1 MIDQIII
8 FSFALVIVGY
18 CLALLIKKRDAFFRS
33 DDLLLG
39 SLSGVIFFLAVFG
52 SHALDITHLG
62 WALEGDAAYHVV
74 GVHFFRGEPWG
85 FPIGA
90 IRNYGYPYGTGLL
103 GIEGYPFLLL
113 VKLLNQ
119 WFPQEPLQFH
129 GIWMLICYVLQGVAG
144 MLLMR
149 RVSSCILIRTLGTM
163 LFIINPIMLLRA
175 GAHTSLMSHFL
186 ILFAIN
192 LLFAEAIT
200 RKTIVAWATVFFFS
214 LWIHVYLLVMCFI
227 LLLAFLY
234 KQLVIEKSCTIRMA
248 IWLCVVSLTPCVALF
263 FILNPI
269 TPSSDFHK
277 GFGYH
282 SMNLNALINPLE
294 GAWSKFLSTQPW
306 GPGQF
311 EGYNYLGA
319 GIIFLTCALV
329 LQAQELFF
337 QKKWLQE
344 NHWLL
349 LLCFALTFYAVSNV
363 VTLGSLT
370 LVHYPNIYG
379 SLAETFRASG
389 RFFWPVW
396 YLILFGILQLLAQK
410 ATGRTAL
417 AMLMCVIIIQA
428 YDLSG
433 MFHGFHTKFH
443 SGKQWETPLKSAN
456 WDVLIKNY
464 ARISISSPGPT
475 EEELQRA
482 IIPFG
487 LLAATHNKQVNVG
500 VFSRFPSE
508 MLISARQE
516 HEDLKLGQYKNDT
529 LYVISEEVAVLLDHR
544 RQEKDLLAI
553 IDNYIVFAPGFLAN
567 NSPSGYSLREAKKD
581 FLISLDKNTEV
592 SFTSGFPRM
601 YLASGWSDPEEW
613 GTWSD
618 SQEATLI
625 FYCEE
630 KPRNDITFR
639 ATFNVFLTKSH
650 DRQHIRVYANN
661 RSVAE
666 WDFRGKEDRMPVTR
680 ELTIPASVFE
690 VPRLQLKF
698 HIEKPASPAHLGLGT
713 DRRRLGIGLIKLAII
728 SAGSVREEEKK

>member
-1 MIDQIII
+1 MIEKIII
-8 FSFALVIVGY
+8 FSFAFAIIGY
-18 CLALLIKKRDAFFRS
+18 SVALLIKKKDVFFRS
-33 DDLLLG
+33 DDLFLGFLL
-39 SLSGVIFFLAVFG
+39 GVIFFLAVFG
-52 SHALDITHLG
+52 LHALDITHLG

-74 GVHFFRGEPWG
+74 GLHFFRGEPWG

-113 VKLLNQ
+113 VKLFNQ

-129 GIWMLICYVLQGVAG
+129 GIWMLICYMLQGVAG

-149 RVSSCILIRTLGTM
+149 RVSSHILIKTLGTI

-200 RKTIVAWATVFFFS
+200 RKTIVAWATIFFFS

-234 KQLVIEKSCTIRMA
+234 KQVVIAKSCTIRMA
-248 IWLCVVSLTPCVALF
+248 IWLSIVSLIPCIALF

-269 TPSSDFHK
+269 TPSSNFHK

-282 SMNLNALINPLE
+282 SMNFNSLINPLE
-294 GAWSKFLSTQPW
+294 AAWSKFLSTQPW

-319 GIIFLTCALV
+319 GIVFLTCALI
-329 LQAQELFF
+329 LQAQKMIF

-344 NHWLL
+344 NYWLI

-363 VTLGSLT
+363 VTLGNLT
-370 LVHYPNIYG
+370 LAHYPNIYG

-396 YLILFGILQLLAQK
+396 YLILFGALKLLAQK
-410 ATGRTAL
+410 ETLRTAL
-417 AMLMCVIIIQA
+417 TLLLCVVIIQA

-433 MFHGFHTKFH
+433 MFQGFHSKFH
-443 SGKQWETPLKSAN
+443 ADKQYETPLRSAN
-456 WDVLIKNY
+456 WDALLKNY
-464 ARISISSPGPT
+464 ARISISSPGPV

-500 VFSRFPSE
+500 FFSRFPSE
-508 MLISARQE
+508 MLTSARQE
-516 HEDLKLGQYKNDT
+516 HENLKLGQYKNDT
-529 LYVISEEVAVLLDHR
+529 LYVISEEVAVLLEHR
-544 RQEKDLLAI
+544 KKERDLLTR

-567 NSPSGYSLREAKKD
+567 NSPSEYSLKENKND
-581 FLISLDKNTEV
+581 FWISFDKNTEV
-592 SFTSGFPRM
+592 NFTSSFPRM
-601 YLASGWSDPEEW
+601 YLASGWSDTEQW
-613 GTWSD
+613 GTWSE
-618 SQEATLI
+618 SKEAILI

-630 KPRNDITFR
+630 KPQNDITLR
-639 ATFNVFLTKSH
+639 VTFNVFMTKSH
-650 DRQHIRVYANN
+650 DWQHITVYANN
-661 RSVAE
+661 DSVAE
-666 WDFRGKEDRMPVTR
+666 WNFRGNKDRMPVTR
-680 ELTIPASVFE
+680 ELTIPSSVFA
-690 VPRLQLKF
+690 VPQLQLKF
-698 HIEKPASPAHLGLGT
+698 LIEKPTSPAHLGLGT
-713 DRRRLGIGLIKLAII
+713 DKRRLGIGLIKMEII
-728 SAGSVREEEKK
+728 PVRNMREEEKK